1 MMQGASP
8 GGAHPRLHYATIG
21 RVPGPHCPVAAMDE
35 DFVMKQQQKNLDS

>member
-1 MMQGASP
+1 MPLDA
-8 GGAHPRLHYATIG
+8 AIG